1 MAEVKN
7 KPNTEEAAVLTENE
21 INEQMQVRIDKMHK
35 IEEHG
40 WKPFGYRFLYT
51 HRAADIA
58 AQFDELS
65 EKETEVKMAGRIM
78 AIRGHGKTCFMDMQ
92 DKTGRIQVYV
102 RKDVIGEENY
112 ALIKLMDIGDTVGIT
127 GTAFRTH
134 MGELSIKANSVEMLS
149 KSLRPLPEKWHGLK
163 DVETRY
169 RQRYVDLIVNPEV
182 RDTFVKRSQI
192 IRSVREVLDSH
203 DFLEVETP
211 ILNTI
216 AGGAAARPF
225 ISYHNA
231 LDMQV
236 YMRIAPELYLKRLI
250 VGGMDRVYEMGRVF
264 RNEGIDNR
272 HNPEFTSVE
281 IYQAFA
287 DYRDMMDLT
296 EEVVVKTAEKVLGT
310 TTINYEGTTIEL
322 ASPWKRM
329 SMIEAV
335 KEYSGKDFTNVT
347 DLEEA
352 RAIAKELN
360 VAVEP
365 SFGIGKI
372 INACF
377 EEYVEDKLIQP
388 TFITGHPKEI
398 SPLAKSNPENPEI
411 TDRFEAYIY
420 GREICNGFTELNDPI
435 DQKERFLKQVE
446 ERANGD
452 EEANMMDEDF
462 VNALEYGLP
471 PTGGLGIGIDR
482 LVMFLTNSS
491 TIRDVLFFPTM
502 KPLGKA
508 VSEKPDF
515 MQAPAV
521 AAPVEEAKEETID
534 FSKVVIEPAY
544 EEYVDFDTFCK
555 SDIRVVKVKEC
566 TAVPKSKKL
575 LKFVLDDGTGT
586 DRVILSGIHAFYE
599 PEELVGKTLVAI
611 VNLPPRK
618 MMGIDSCGMLLSAI
632 YEEEGAEKLNL
643 IMVDNRIPAG
653 ARLH

>member
-1 MAEVKN
+1 MAEN
-7 KPNTEEAAVLTENE
+7 KQQVEEKALTEVE
-21 INEQMQVRIDKMHK
+21 INEQMQNRIDKMHK

-40 WKPFGYRFLYT
+40 WRPFGRRFDWT
-51 HRAADIA
+51 HRSGDVKD
-58 AQFDELS
+58 QF
-65 EKETEVKMAGRIM
+65 ETLAETEAEVKMAGRVM

-92 DKTGRIQVYV
+92 DKTGRMQLYV
-102 RKDVIGEENY
+102 RKDVLGEEDY
-112 ALIKLMDIGDTVGIT
+112 SLVKMMDIGDTIGVTGIP
-127 GTAFRTH
+127 FRTH
-134 MGELSIKANSVEMLS
+134 MGEISIKVIKMEMLS

-163 DVETRY
+163 DIETRY

-250 VGGMDRVYEMGRVF
+250 VGGMDRVYELGRVF

-296 EEVVVKTAEKVLGT
+296 EEVVVKTAMKVLGT
-310 TTINYEGTTIEL
+310 TKITYEGVEIEL

-329 SMIEAV
+329 SMIDAV

-352 RAIAKELN
+352 RAMAKELN
-360 VAVEP
+360 VPVEP

-420 GREICNGFTELNDPI
+420 GREICNGFTELNDPL
-435 DQKERFLKQVE
+435 DQRERFLKQVE

-482 LVMFLTNSS
+482 LVMFLTDSS

-502 KPLGKA
+502 KPLKGEA
-508 VSEKPDF
+508 RPVELPE
-515 MQAPAV
+515 QIRAEVAPA
-521 AAPVEEAKEETID
+521 AVEEAKEEVID
-534 FSKVVIEPAY
+534 FSKVEIEPLFADF
-544 EEYVDFDTFCK
+544 VDFETFSK
-555 SDIRVVKVKEC
+555 SDFRAVKVKDC
-566 TAVPKSKKL
+566 IAVPKSKKL
-575 LKFVLDDGTGT
+575 LQFTLDDGTGT
-586 DRVILSGIHAFYE
+586 DRTILSGIHAFYE
-599 PEELVGKTLVAI
+599 PEELLGKTLIAI

-618 MMGIDSCGMLLSAI
+618 MMGIESCGMLLSAI
-632 YEEEGAEKLNL
+632 HSEEGAEKLHL
-643 IMVDNRIPAG
+643 LQVDPHIPAG
-653 ARLH
+653 AKLY